1 MKRLSAI
8 DLQERLRAAEPSV
21 LCVTRRRAPSVDD
34 VVRRLDAAARRFDL
48 ELFTIDGDD
57 GETAALLPDL
67 GVTMIPCVLVVAGG
81 AVIERLSTIR
91 DGVDARRIVGLAAA
105 GRTTRPPGP
114 ATAVT
119 MPPGSQPPSLA
130 PADASSSSSLPGL
143 PGRGGDGV

>member
-8 DLQERLRAAEPSV
+8 DLQERLRSSEPAV

-34 VVRRLDAAARRFDL
+34 VVRRLDAAARRL
-48 ELFTIDGDD
+48 ELELYGVDGDD

-81 AVIERLSTIR
+81 VVLERQCAIR
-91 DGVDARRIVGLAAA
+91 DGVDARRIVALAAA

-114 ATAVT
+114 ALPETLPPARGSS
-119 MPPGSQPPSLA
+119 PPGSSPPS
-130 PADASSSSSLPGL
+130 
-143 PGRGGDGV
+143 GGDGG